1 MAGET
6 APGAVPGPF
15 PAGNGPADADPPLHP
30 AGPRGGGSPSLGGPP
45 PPSGA
50 GRGGGE
56 VRLRLARLGPRGPA
70 AGGARVSRG
79 P

>member
-45 PPSGA
+45 PL
-50 GRGGGE
+50 GRREGGLRGE
-56 VRLRLARLGPRGPA
+56 A
-70 AGGARVSRG
+70 
-79 P
+79 